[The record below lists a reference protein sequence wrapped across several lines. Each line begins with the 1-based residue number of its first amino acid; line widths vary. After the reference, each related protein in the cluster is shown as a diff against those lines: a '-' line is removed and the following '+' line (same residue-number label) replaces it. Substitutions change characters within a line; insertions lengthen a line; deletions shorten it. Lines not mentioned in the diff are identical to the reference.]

1 MMLSC
6 SLQIIILTIPLSILS
21 NYFFQATNFKFQNVL
36 IKSSVQL
43 CNISSKGNLKSLF
56 YFFIIQT
63 IKNKPFTKNIDQFKI
78 PEFVLHI
85 ASIRDK
91 FKTKVIIWNWIK
103 IKRKKTFEIV
113 GFNSKTLKLTDWNNL
128 TKRANCIYSWLQIY
142 NLLGSQTKN
151 YSFTCQ

>member
-1 MMLSC
+1 M
-6 SLQIIILTIPLSILS
+6 PLSILS
-21 NYFFQATNFKFQNVL
+21 NYFFQAKNFKFQNVL
-36 IKSSVQL
+36 IKLSLQL

-91 FKTKVIIWNWIK
+91 FIWNWIK
-103 IKRKKTFEIV
+103 IKPKKHSKLWDLILKHWNWLTEIIWQSEQTAFIHGCKFTICLALRRKTIVSPANKVTF
-113 GFNSKTLKLTDWNNL
+113 LT
-128 TKRANCIYSWLQIY
+128 T
-142 NLLGSQTKN
+142 
-151 YSFTCQ
+151 